1 MKKILLA
8 LFLLILGTIPTIA
21 QDQADS
27 VIVTVDGGEIVGTV
41 SPLVY
46 GANYGPLQAVSPE
59 LINQAFDSGIRL
71 LRFPGGR
78 WGDIND
84 VRTSQIDSFMRFAQ
98 QLGAEVIISVR
109 LENGTPEQAANLV
122 RHTNID
128 RGYGVK
134 YWSVGNEPDL
144 FENYTTENL
153 NQEWRLIAEAMLEVD
168 PDIIL
173 IGPDISQYP
182 PVARTDS
189 LGLEWV
195 SEFLKVN
202 GDLVDVI
209 SVHRYPFPLD
219 MTHPITP
226 LDDLRENVYEWDD
239 ILNRLRDISNEVLG
253 YELPVA
259 MTEANSHWSS
269 NTEGEATPDS
279 HFNAIWWADV
289 LGRLIYQEPF
299 AVNYFDFQS
308 GTGRGGWGLLANY
321 EVRPTY
327 YTYQLY
333 KQFGDNL
340 HPVSV
345 TGDDYISAYAST
357 REDGALTVILINR
370 ADDPQTITLDLTGFG
385 GETGELIVLD
395 RENNA
400 VSIGDVTFDAIT
412 LSGQS
417 ANLLIVQPE

>member
-1 MKKILLA
+1 MKNILRV
-8 LFLLILGTIPTIA
+8 LFLFILGTIPSLA
-21 QDQADS
+21 QDQDQT
-27 VIVTVDGGEIVGTV
+27 VIAVDTSAVVGEV

-46 GANYGPLQAVSPE
+46 GANYGPLQSVSPE
-59 LINQAFDSGIRL
+59 LINEAFNSGIRL

-84 VRTSQIDSFMRFAQ
+84 IRTSQIDSFMRFAQ

-144 FENYTTENL
+144 FENYTTEDL
-153 NQEWRLIAEAMLEVD
+153 NRDWRAIAQAMLAVD
-168 PDIIL
+168 PEIIL

-182 PVARTDS
+182 PTPRTDS

-219 MTHPITP
+219 MTNPITA
-226 LDDLRENVYEWDD
+226 LDDLRENVYEWDT
-239 ILNRLRDISNEVLG
+239 ILDRLRETSNEILG

-289 LGRLIYQEPF
+289 LGRLIVQEPF

-333 KQFGDNL
+333 QQFGNHL
-340 HPVSV
+340 HQVEV
-345 TGDDYISAYAST
+345 VGDEYISAYAAS
-357 REDGALTVILINR
+357 REDGTLTLIMVNR
-370 ADDPQTITLDLTGFG
+370 ADDAKTVSLEIAGFESG
-385 GETGELIVLD
+385 SGELIVLD
-395 RENNA
+395 QAYNA
-400 VSIGDVTFDAIT
+400 ESVGTIALDEPIT
-412 LSGQS
+412 LTAQS